1 VEDVQLL
8 TYPDRA
14 LPSLAGVYSCWD
26 DEGCV
31 EIQFDLQAKRAGTP
45 HIIES
50 SKNCCCFCEPCV
62 ANSTKVLF

>member
-1 VEDVQLL
+1 MEDVQLL

-14 LPSLAGVYSCWD
+14 LPSLAGVYSCGD

-31 EIQFDLQAKRAGTP
+31 EIQFDLQAKHAGTP

-50 SKNCCCFCEPCV
+50 SKNCCFLRAVC
-62 ANSTKVLF
+62 